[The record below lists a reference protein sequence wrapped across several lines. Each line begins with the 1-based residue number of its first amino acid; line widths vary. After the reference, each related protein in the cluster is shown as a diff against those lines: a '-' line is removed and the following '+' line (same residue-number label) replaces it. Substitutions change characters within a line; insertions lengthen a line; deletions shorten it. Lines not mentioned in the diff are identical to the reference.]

1 MTMDILSTKGVEPWF
16 SLFEIFLESIS
27 AHLLQGMVVPIEGF
41 PKQYSCYPMSDFH
54 ESCRLADTPGWPS
67 ETMPLLVPYWQ
78 LNYFKWDGQDAGIT
92 TWMRMLQQRPP
103 RRQYRCADL
112 FVRVHVLRIVRDG
125 SPAGYLPKLW
135 WRAGSKTQEVA
146 GQVGRQSGFNKA
158 CTQARWLPHERLT

>member
-1 MTMDILSTKGVEPWF
+1 
-16 SLFEIFLESIS
+16 
-27 AHLLQGMVVPIEGF
+27 
-41 PKQYSCYPMSDFH
+41 
-54 ESCRLADTPGWPS
+54 
-67 ETMPLLVPYWQ
+67 MPLFMPYWQ

-158 CTQARWLPHERLT
+158 CTQARWLPQERLTWQEAGITFAWSSTCFGHIASAQALEITVADSNSIGINIC